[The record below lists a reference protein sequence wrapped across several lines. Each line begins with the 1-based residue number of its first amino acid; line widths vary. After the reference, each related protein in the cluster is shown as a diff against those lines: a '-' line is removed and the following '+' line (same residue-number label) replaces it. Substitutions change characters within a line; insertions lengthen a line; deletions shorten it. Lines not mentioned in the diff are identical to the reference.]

1 MTKIKICGL
10 KNRPTIEAAV
20 LAGATYL
27 GFVFAKSPR
36 QMMPDEVRRLTR
48 DLPERIKTVGV
59 FVSPQQNE
67 IEKTADIA
75 GLDLVQIH
83 GKKTVCFNQYS
94 HLLLD
99 APPAKLMGGN
109 GRTFD
114 WQLVDQNHLPKEKL
128 WLAGGL
134 TSDNVSEAIQ
144 YFAPK
149 VVDVSSGVETMGEK
163 DSIKIHAFCQ
173 AVKATDSQIELQK

>member
-1 MTKIKICGL
+1 
-10 KNRPTIEAAV
+10 
-20 LAGATYL
+20 
-27 GFVFAKSPR
+27 
-36 QMMPDEVRRLTR
+36 
-48 DLPERIKTVGV
+48 
-59 FVSPQQNE
+59 
-67 IEKTADIA
+67 
-75 GLDLVQIH
+75 
-83 GKKTVCFNQYS
+83 
-94 HLLLD
+94 
-99 APPAKLMGGN
+99 MGGN